1 MTSPPPTTGT
11 AASWAGPA
19 LLVPVAVDALVL
31 TQSSYALGWS
41 WIAPDYGFVQFFLPA
56 SGGLFQDSLPLPI
69 DPSGNTGQLTGV
81 MVRWAL
87 PDALTAGGTA
97 DQQTGALSFPAVP
110 NRWLVL
116 RNVPGP
122 PGLAAAWMLA
132 SDYLGGY
139 GSSFYADGAATTLG
153 MCWPLADW
161 PGEAALPAGLD
172 PPLTALGL
180 GDPTFAA
187 YLPNVQHIFA
197 FHDPLTGVNPGTVSY
212 TVCGWYAGQAVDP
225 LSGPASTPPG
235 WQTAEEWS
243 TVMSQLGW
251 SVGDDLPAATA
262 AAQAWAASHGYQTDP
277 ASPGTI
283 LPSRTICHGLVCD
296 VTWPGTAGAVQTGVP
311 APNPSDPSTM
321 PGLALAHSAADALA
335 ATVAAGAGAQET
347 EVAEALTALLGDLLP
362 LLGEPDGA
370 GQLALRLQSTWFQQ
384 LPGGTSWQ
392 LAQNPQPDNP
402 SGEVTPPLTAG
413 QAGLL
418 DALNAAQQQVDAAA
432 WQVASLQWDIYSL
445 WWKLSFVT
453 ANPNQPPIDSQAIT
467 TALQLKQSQ
476 ATQAISGW
484 QSAVAQCAAAQQAM
498 TAQLGTLLLQQV
510 PEPPFWRPNDPVVL
524 VQGVGRS
531 FAHGEDG
538 RFTDD
543 GSLYCRFTGQ
553 TPSALLVTGT
563 TAAGT
568 AAGATATVTAA
579 TLSLDPIAVPDG
591 PPEIPDLATEAFF
604 LDPGNAQAI
613 VKAADLASPPQPA
626 EVALQQTLV
635 WNSLSDPTLDQ
646 QTIAETAGL
655 QSEYGPVAVPS
666 KVGVGYWTPPWAP
679 LYLDWAATYY
689 PTIPPAPGWAF
700 PPAAPG
706 TPLQAQTAQ
715 WTGTAPTAGVQV
727 QGRALL
733 TPQAGDA
740 LAARL
745 EQLVEQYGDSADL
758 QPYLTDINDA
768 VSYLGSASVLSQALS
783 GFNDLLLQRDPTLF
797 QQPDL
802 SVLGTWL
809 DPPGGPAY
817 TPTAAPSPES
827 AVVAFSPIRAGFL
840 QLNQLWVVDDFGQRY
855 DVLATMQA
863 YPPPGGQQVGPD
875 LAPAQGAGLVQLKPR
890 LIQPSRLLPR
900 FLDAL
905 DDTEVVGLSSA
916 ANPICGWLIPNRPD
930 NSIMVYDA
938 AGVLQGDLLLAQ
950 TQAFWLPAPDL
961 APPAAQ
967 TAPPALQNPHL
978 QALVTG
984 VLAAANPGAALADLI
999 ATIEDASWAIAPSGP
1014 DAAQLATL
1022 IGFPVAVARV
1032 QLLLELAGNPATSQV
1047 WSETGLDDDG
1057 GASQASFQVELGSAN
1072 LDDDG
1077 LVGYFLDSDPGQLS
1091 SPYGPSASG
1100 YVTFSPVSVTIGQ
1113 PTALTLLLHPQGLV
1127 HAFTGILPPT
1137 SAALPPTFQLA
1148 PMHATEVT
1156 FRSGPLLS
1164 PPTALTAPLPA
1175 FGQGDWAWLQYDP
1188 SGAAAQPRPL
1198 SRANASAQLPGVPP
1212 SLRDGWL
1219 RLTLAVQPTLLT
1231 YSVTPPAVPTGATG
1245 LPGGTILTV
1254 TAYNGTSTPATCGS
1268 ITVTVPTGDDPVA
1281 LTASPELIQPV
1292 SAQPDT
1298 WTFEAAGAGE
1308 PGIFVA
1314 TPVTVGAAVDPGATL
1329 TFTLVSIAVS
1339 ASPGLVLVEIA
1350 ESAGNALT
1358 TITLPVE
1365 KFSPPPALATPGAHP
1380 PYPITRSEALP

>member
-1 MTSPPPTTGT
+1 
-11 AASWAGPA
+11 
-19 LLVPVAVDALVL
+19 VDALVL

-56 SGGLFQDSLPLPI
+56 SGGLFQDSPPVPI

-116 RNVPGP
+116 RNVPGSP
-122 PGLAAAWMLA
+122 DPAAAWMLA

-139 GSSFYADGAATTLG
+139 GSSFYTGGAATTLG

-172 PPLTALGL
+172 PPLTAVGL

-197 FHDPLTGVNPGTVSY
+197 FHDPLSGVDPETVSY

-235 WQTAEEWS
+235 WQTSDQWS
-243 TVMSQLGW
+243 AVMSQLGW

-262 AAQAWAASHGYQTDP
+262 AAQSWAAAHGYQTDP
-277 ASPGTI
+277 ANPATI

-311 APNPSDPSTM
+311 EPNPSDPSTM
-321 PGLALAHSAADALA
+321 PDLAVAHSGADALA
-335 ATVAAGAGAQET
+335 TTVAAGAGAQET

-370 GQLALRLQSTWFQQ
+370 SQLALRLQSTWFQQ

-402 SGEVTPPLTAG
+402 SAEVTPPLTAA

-418 DALNAAQQQVDAAA
+418 DVLNAAQQQADAAA

-445 WWKLSFVT
+445 WWKLSYVT
-453 ANPNQPPIDSQAIT
+453 ANAVNPVPNASQVIS
-467 TALQLKQSQ
+467 TALQAKQSQ

-484 QSAVAQCAAAQQAM
+484 QSAAAQCAAAQRAM

-510 PEPPFWRPNDPVVL
+510 PDPPFWRPNDPVVL

-553 TPSALLVTGT
+553 TLSALLVTGT
-563 TAAGT
+563 TAA
-568 AAGATATVTAA
+568 VTAA
-579 TLSLDPIAVPDG
+579 ALSLDPVAVPDG
-591 PPEIPDLATEAFF
+591 PPEIPDLATEAFL

-613 VKAADLASPPQPA
+613 AAAADPASPPQPA
-626 EVALQQTLV
+626 VVAAQQTLV

-666 KVGVGYWTPPWAP
+666 KVGVGYWTAPWAP

-700 PPAAPG
+700 PPTAPG

-715 WTGTAPTAGVQV
+715 WTGTVPAAGVQV

-740 LAARL
+740 LAAQL

-758 QPYLTDINDA
+758 QPYLADINDA

-783 GFNDLLLQRDPTLF
+783 GFNDLLLQRDPALF
-797 QQPDL
+797 QQPNL
-802 SVLGTWL
+802 SVLGAWL
-809 DPPGGPAY
+809 APHGGPAY
-817 TPTAAPSPES
+817 TPTVAPSPDS
-827 AVVAFSPIRAGFL
+827 AVAFSPIRAGFL

-905 DDTEVVGLSSA
+905 DDTQVVGLSSA
-916 ANPICGWLIPNRPD
+916 ANPVCGWLIPNRPD

-938 AGVLQGDLLLAQ
+938 AGVLQGELLLAQ
-950 TQAFWLPAPDL
+950 TQALWLPAPDL

-978 QALVTG
+978 QALITG
-984 VLAAANPGAALADLI
+984 LLAAANPGAALADLI
-999 ATIEDASWAIAPSGP
+999 ATIQDASWAMAPSGP
-1014 DAAQLATL
+1014 NAAQLATL
-1022 IGFPVAVARV
+1022 IGFPVAVARA
-1032 QLLLELAGNPATSQV
+1032 QLLLELYGNPATSQL
-1047 WSETGLDDDG
+1047 WAQTGLDDDG
-1057 GASQASFQVELGSAN
+1057 GAFQASFPVELGSAS

-1077 LVGYFLDSDPGQLS
+1077 LVGYFLDSHPGQVS

-1100 YVTFSPVSVTIGQ
+1100 YVTSSPVSVTIGQ
-1113 PTALTLLLHPQGLV
+1113 PTVLTLLLHPQGLV
-1127 HAFTGILPPT
+1127 HAFTGILPPA
-1137 SAALPPTFQLA
+1137 SAALPPAFQLA

-1198 SRANASAQLPGVPP
+1198 ARANASAQLPDVPP

-1231 YSVTPPAVPTGATG
+1231 YSVTPPAVPTGTTG
-1245 LPGGTILTV
+1245 LPGGTSLTV

-1268 ITVTVPTGDDPVA
+1268 ITVTVPTGDDPAA

-1292 SAQPDT
+1292 SAQPAT
-1298 WTFEAAGAGE
+1298 WTFQAAGVGE

-1314 TPVTVGAAVDPGATL
+1314 TPVTVGAAIDPGATL
-1329 TFTLVSIAVS
+1329 TFTLASIAVS

-1365 KFSPPPALATPGAHP
+1365 KFSPPPP
-1380 PYPITRSEALP
+1380 

>member
-1 MTSPPPTTGT
+1 MTAPPPATGT

-41 WIAPDYGFVQFFLPA
+41 WIAPNYGLVRFFLPP
-56 SGGLFQDSLPLPI
+56 SGAVFQDSPPLPI
-69 DPSGNTGQLTGV
+69 DPSGNTGELTGV

-97 DQQTGALSFPAVP
+97 DQQTGALPFPAVP

-116 RNVPGP
+116 RNVPGSP
-122 PGLAAAWMLA
+122 SLTTSWMLA

-139 GSSFYADGAATTLG
+139 GSSFYTGGAATTLG

-172 PPLTALGL
+172 PPLTAVGL

-197 FHDPLTGVNPGTVSY
+197 FHDPLTGVNRETVSY

-225 LSGPASTPPG
+225 LSGPASALPG
-235 WQTAEEWS
+235 WQTSEEWS
-243 TVMSQLGW
+243 AVMSQLGW
-251 SVGDDLPAATA
+251 SVGDDLLVATA
-262 AAQAWAASHGYQTDP
+262 AAQAWAAAHGYQTDP
-277 ASPGTI
+277 ANPGTI

-335 ATVAAGAGAQET
+335 TTVAGGADAQET

-370 GQLALRLQSTWFQQ
+370 SQLALRLQSTWFQQ

-392 LAQNPQPDNP
+392 LAQNPQPGNP
-402 SGEVTPPLTAG
+402 SGEVTPPLTVA

-432 WQVASLQWDIYSL
+432 RQVASLQWDIYSL
-445 WWKLSFVT
+445 WWKLSYVAVYPAT
-453 ANPNQPPIDSQAIT
+453 DASSQDIT
-467 TALQLKQSQ
+467 TDLQAKQSQ

-484 QSAVAQCAAAQQAM
+484 QSAAAQCAAAQQAM

-553 TPSALLVTGT
+553 TLSALLVTSS
-563 TAAGT
+563 T

-613 VKAADLASPPQPA
+613 AAIADPASPPTTA
-626 EVALQQTLV
+626 VATQQTLV
-635 WNSLSDPTLDQ
+635 WNSLSDPSLDQ

-689 PTIPPAPGWAF
+689 PTIPPAPEWAF
-700 PPAAPG
+700 PPTTPG
-706 TPLQAQTAQ
+706 TPLEAQTAQ
-715 WTGTAPTAGVQV
+715 WTGTVPTAGVQL

-768 VSYLGSASVLSQALS
+768 VGYLGSASVLSQALS

-809 DPPGGPAY
+809 APPGGPAY
-817 TPTAAPSPES
+817 TPTAAPSPDS
-827 AVVAFSPIRAGFL
+827 AVAFSPIRAGFL
-840 QLNQLWVVDDFGQRY
+840 QLSQLWVVDDFGQRY

-863 YPPPGGQQVGPD
+863 YPPLGGQQVGPD
-875 LAPAQGAGLVQLKPR
+875 LAPSQGAGLVQLKPR

-905 DDTEVVGLSSA
+905 DDTRVVGLSSA
-916 ANPICGWLIPNRPD
+916 ANPVCGWLIPNRPD

-938 AGVLQGDLLLAQ
+938 AGVLQGELLLAQ
-950 TQAFWLPAPDL
+950 AQALWLPAPDL

-967 TAPPALQNPHL
+967 TAPPTLQNPHL

-984 VLAAANPGAALADLI
+984 VLADANPGTALADLI
-999 ATIEDASWAIAPSGP
+999 ATIEDASWASAPSGP

-1022 IGFPVAVARV
+1022 IGFPVAVARA

-1057 GASQASFQVELGSAN
+1057 GAWKASFPVELGSAS

-1100 YVTFSPVSVTIGQ
+1100 YVTSSPVSVTIGQ

-1127 HAFTGILPPT
+1127 HAFTGILPPA
-1137 SAALPPTFQLA
+1137 SAALPPAFQLA

-1198 SRANASAQLPGVPP
+1198 CRANASAQLPDVPP
-1212 SLRDGWL
+1212 TLRDGWL

-1231 YSVTPPAVPTGATG
+1231 YSVNPPAVPTGTTG
-1245 LPGGTILTV
+1245 LPGGPSLTV

-1268 ITVTVPTGDDPVA
+1268 ITVTVPTGTDPAA
-1281 LTASPELIQPV
+1281 LTARPELIQPV
-1292 SAQPDT
+1292 SAQPAT
-1298 WTFEAAGAGE
+1298 WTFQAAGARE
-1308 PGIFVA
+1308 PGVFVA
-1314 TPVTVGAAVDPGATL
+1314 TPVTVGAAVDPGTTL
-1329 TFTLVSIAVS
+1329 TFTLTSIAVS
-1339 ASPGLVLVEIA
+1339 PSQGLSVIEIE
-1350 ESAGNALT
+1350 ESAGDTQTTVTLAL
-1358 TITLPVE
+1358 E
-1365 KFSPPPALATPGAHP
+1365 KFSPPPA
-1380 PYPITRSEALP
+1380 